1 MYFKSKHIIFL
12 FALIIVGSC
21 AKENE
26 QQATAKTLSKSEVYN
41 FISGELTRTNKA
53 FDWNTAS
60 DDLIFAAGRH
70 SDAIFSIGYQ
80 PNGFIGIK
88 DKIHQIDLND
98 NTWVNT
104 REMIEKM
111 ILEYEKTDKTPEGF
125 SVLAPVDKKFPHIYA
140 IIKNKELITKLRSM
154 PEVRFV
160 EPLGYS
166 LEPEVS
172 SRSSSGCSGSPNPN
186 INAADYTCLLYTSP
200 TSGQLLFVMLGSLF
214 AVIGNF
220 MNNIKP
226 NYFVG
231 IRLPWT
237 LENEDNWRKT
247 HQLGGKVWVIGGLL
261 IAVMGILLSPVW
273 MSKIMLAIIVIMVF
287 VPAIY
292 SYRHY
297 QQSKMSLK

>member
-104 REMIEKM
+104 REMIEEM

-140 IIKNKELITKLRSM
+140 IIKN
-154 PEVRFV
+154 
-160 EPLGYS
+160 
-166 LEPEVS
+166 
-172 SRSSSGCSGSPNPN
+172 
-186 INAADYTCLLYTSP
+186 
-200 TSGQLLFVMLGSLF
+200 
-214 AVIGNF
+214 
-220 MNNIKP
+220 
-226 NYFVG
+226 
-231 IRLPWT
+231 
-237 LENEDNWRKT
+237 
-247 HQLGGKVWVIGGLL
+247 
-261 IAVMGILLSPVW
+261 
-273 MSKIMLAIIVIMVF
+273 
-287 VPAIY
+287 
-292 SYRHY
+292 
-297 QQSKMSLK
+297 